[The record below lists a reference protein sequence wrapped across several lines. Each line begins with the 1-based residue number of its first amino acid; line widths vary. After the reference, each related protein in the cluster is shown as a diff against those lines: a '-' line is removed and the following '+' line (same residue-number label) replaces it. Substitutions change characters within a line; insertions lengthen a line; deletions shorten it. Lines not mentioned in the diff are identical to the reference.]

1 MNPQDQRPNPV
12 EDYLREVMS
21 ADGTSA
27 RVNPAYEAHGT
38 EIMDKAIKDRRPVF
52 DPTGRVEQ
60 INSDETKIADIRRH
74 PFGLIIIYLQFIFAG
89 VLAIGLLAF
98 LLPSVTNSSYA
109 QMFLGLVV
117 FIIAVFGAV
126 FLILITR
133 VYKGNQLIVTDENV
147 TEVQQLGLFNR
158 KVSELTMEDIEDIT
172 ANTHGI
178 LPTIFNYGI
187 LTVETAGE
195 QDNFIFKYCPNPNAY
210 AKALQ
215 DARQRYQ
222 RTHIKYRMVS
232 VDSD

>member
-1 MNPQDQRPNPV
+1 MRGI
-12 EDYLREVMS
+12 MS
-21 ADGTSA
+21 DDSLAAAEEKADI
-27 RVNPAYEAHGT
+27 PAYEVHGT
-38 EIMDKAIKDRRPVF
+38 EIMDKARKERRPVF

-60 INSDETKIADIRRH
+60 IGSDETVIADIRRH
-74 PFGLIIIYLQFIFAG
+74 PFGLIVVYLQFIVG
-89 VLAIGLLAF
+89 SVLAIGLLAF
-98 LLPSVTNSSYA
+98 LLPSVITSKSYIN
-109 QMFLGLVV
+109 MFLGLTVL
-117 FIIAVFGAV
+117 IITIFGAV

-195 QDNFIFKYCPNPNAY
+195 KDNFIFRYCPNPNAY

-222 RTHIKYRMVS
+222 RTHIKYRMVRN
-232 VDSD
+232 DQD